1 MGEKK
6 QKNQGSK
13 KEPFERVTV
22 YLPPKLK
29 EEMDD
34 YIKEKKYGN
43 RSEMF
48 RKAFQILKHVF
59 PLGES
64 TETSLHQKLDQV
76 LDKIDEVHLAQE
88 RAKAEQRAIDSE
100 FKNYS
105 NNDLNLTS
113 IAIEIFE
120 TIKDPEKFN
129 GIVKDFVLMD
139 YFRDKYSRG
148 IIFKALLEL
157 VNKNKLIERDGLYEI
172 RKE

>member
-1 MGEKK
+1 
-6 QKNQGSK
+6 
-13 KEPFERVTV
+13 
-22 YLPPKLK
+22 
-29 EEMDD
+29 MDD
-34 YIKEKKYGN
+34 YIRKQNYGN

-64 TETSLHQKLDQV
+64 TETTLHQKLDQV

-88 RAKAEQRAIDSE
+88 RAKAEQQAIDSE

-105 NNDLNLTS
+105 NNDINLTS

-120 TIKDPEKFN
+120 TIKDSEKFN

-157 VNKNKLIERDGLYEI
+157 VNKNKLIERDGLYEV
-172 RKE
+172 RK

>member
-1 MGEKK
+1 MGEKNK
-6 QKNQGSK
+6 KIQGSK
-13 KEPFERVTV
+13 KKPFERVTV

-34 YIKEKKYGN
+34 YVREKKYGN

-48 RKAFQILKHVF
+48 RKAYQILKHVF
-59 PLGES
+59 PPGES
-64 TETSLHQKLDQV
+64 TEANLHQKLDHI
-76 LDKIDEVHLAQE
+76 LDKIDEVRLAQE
-88 RAKAEQRAIDSE
+88 RAKAEQQSIDTE

-105 NNDLNLTS
+105 NNDINLTS
-113 IAIEIFE
+113 IAMEIFE
-120 TIKDPEKFN
+120 AIKDPEQFN
-129 GIVKDFVLMD
+129 GIVKDILLMD

-157 VNKNKLIERDGLYEI
+157 VSKEKLIERDGSYEV